1 MIHQSGISGRKLVW
15 VEEQGFEGQGC
26 SECSWV
32 FNPSCPP
39 VGDSLEAMKRDFQT
53 QLSDEF
59 ASHDCAR
66 HTARQRALGKANGV
80 P

>member
-1 MIHQSGISGRKLVW
+1 MHQSGIRTRKLVW
-15 VEEQGFEGQGC
+15 VEGREFEGQGC

-39 VGDSLEAMKRDFQT
+39 VGDSLEAMKRNFQA

-59 ASHDCAR
+59 ASHDCAQ
-66 HTARQRALGKANGV
+66 HTSPQRARGKANGV